1 MADQPVQFERSYGC
15 TFGCGNPYDVIV
27 VSVADSTTELLCMPC
42 FIRMA
47 VDLAEAITSPDS
59 DAVKAAL
66 ALAPLVPPV
75 SMNGPGPRKGRR
87 NAPATAADPD
97 ILAAYDDVITADE
110 LPEDF
115 R

>member
-1 MADQPVQFERSYGC
+1 MADQPARFERSYGC

-27 VSVADSTTELLCMPC
+27 VSVADSTTEFLCFPC
-42 FIRMA
+42 FTRMA
-47 VDLAEAITSPDS
+47 ATVVEAITATG
-59 DAVKAAL
+59 DAATQLMYAANDTHRQ
-66 ALAPLVPPV
+66 VR
-75 SMNGPGPRKGRR
+75 MDKPGPKPGRR
-87 NAPATAADPD
+87 NAPATAADPG